1 MLHQVYFWLNNPGS
15 TSDRER
21 LIAGLRTLAA
31 IEQVLSLEIGVPA
44 QTESRDVVDGSFDV
58 CETMRF
64 AGTAEQKS
72 YQDHPLHLAF
82 VEQCSPLWERV
93 LVYDSIA
100 V

>member
-1 MLHQVYFWLNNPGS
+1 LRHQVYFWLANPDS
-15 TSDRER
+15 ATDRNQ

-31 IEQVLSLEIGVPA
+31 IEQVLSLEIGIPA
-44 QTESRDVVDGSFDV
+44 DTEARDVVDGSFDV

-64 AGTAEQKS
+64 AGTAEQKA

-82 VEQCSPLWERV
+82 VAQYSPLWQRV
-93 LVYDSIA
+93 QVYDSVA